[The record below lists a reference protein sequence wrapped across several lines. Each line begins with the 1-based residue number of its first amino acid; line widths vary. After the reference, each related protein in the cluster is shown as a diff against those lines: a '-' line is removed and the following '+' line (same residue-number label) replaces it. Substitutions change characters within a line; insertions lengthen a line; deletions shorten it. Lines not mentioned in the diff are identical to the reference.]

1 LIGPSR
7 LATIYNVLQWMRQN
21 MSHFYGQSDF
31 GTCNAVWQY
40 RGYPPLSRIVHGTV
54 DANYPTLGTQHWTAG
69 CHGSVGFLSA
79 VLRAVNIP
87 VRPVWVCGHELA
99 YFITEGLYLDH
110 GDGPYNLNVKNSP
123 AGVRKCRSSSRSVGL
138 ATLAHGRRAG
148 TAPRH

>member
-1 LIGPSR
+1 
-7 LATIYNVLQWMRQN
+7 M
-21 MSHFYGQSDF
+21 
-31 GTCNAVWQY
+31 
-40 RGYPPLSRIVHGTV
+40 HGTV

-87 VRPVWVCGHELA
+87 VQPVWVCGHELA

-123 AGVRKCRSSSRSVGL
+123 SPINSL
-138 ATLAHGRRAG
+138 LIDEATYELWFTTDLTVNITDNNSRRAQMSVVKPLSG
-148 TAPRH
+148 SSDPCPWPPRGDRASSLTAGFYEPDASCRL